1 MILELKDVRAGYGS
15 LSVIRGV
22 SLTVEPGQIV
32 TILGPNGAGKTTLLK
47 SLSGL
52 IRPTGG
58 SVILAGNDI
67 TRLPAHRR
75 ARQGLLHVPEGR
87 GIFDDLTVDDNLRL
101 GGQRLDRS
109 TQDRRAGEMYEMFP
123 VLSERRRSRAGLLSG
138 GQQQILAVAR
148 GLMSRPKLLMIDEPT
163 MGLAPIMVSE
173 IIAGLR
179 GVLDSGT
186 SILLAEQNAAVA
198 TRVATTVHV
207 LSNGELS
214 EHSAGA
220 GDADAIFDAYLA

>member
-1 MILELKDVRAGYGS
+1 MILELKDVHAGYGS

-58 SVILAGNDI
+58 SVILSGTDI

-87 GIFDDLTVDDNLRL
+87 GIFDDLTVEDNLRL

-109 TQDRRAGEMYEMFP
+109 TQDRRADEMYEMFP

-173 IIAGLR
+173 IIASLQ

-198 TRVATTVHV
+198 TRVATTVQV

-214 EHSAGA
+214 EHSADT